1 MEAIWSQSSVSFR
14 TGCRSSHCIKAEQM
28 VRMKRRMKR
37 RDWWENTRYCGWTV
51 VCLSVRCLSEKCSWI
66 HTLHPQGSFLVYPI
80 DSGDE
85 EDTKCQITS
94 GIPKNSAI
102 KVLVRVY
109 IVKVPVCLSVHL
121 HPVFVSHS
129 FAQSNIIN
137 NVTLLLSVLQA
148 TNLAP
153 TDPNGKAD
161 PYLVVRAGQQILDT
175 KDRYIPK
182 QLNPT
187 FGESVPVSLPVPV
200 QYTLTDCLSDSL
212 HVLRYLSG
220 CLNSQ
225 CLSRWIQSWL
235 LE

>member
-1 MEAIWSQSSVSFR
+1 MKAEPIWSNSRFFFLDLCFYFCFHVFSCMEVIWSQSSVSFR

-51 VCLSVRCLSEKCSWI
+51 VCLSVCCLSEKCSWI

-109 IVKVPVCLSVHL
+109 IVKVPVCLSIYILSLSLIHL
-121 HPVFVSHS
+121 HSP
-129 FAQSNIIN
+129 
-137 NVTLLLSVLQA
+137 TL
-148 TNLAP
+148 
-153 TDPNGKAD
+153 
-161 PYLVVRAGQQILDT
+161 
-175 KDRYIPK
+175 
-182 QLNPT
+182 
-187 FGESVPVSLPVPV
+187 
-200 QYTLTDCLSDSL
+200 
-212 HVLRYLSG
+212 
-220 CLNSQ
+220 
-225 CLSRWIQSWL
+225 
-235 LE
+235 